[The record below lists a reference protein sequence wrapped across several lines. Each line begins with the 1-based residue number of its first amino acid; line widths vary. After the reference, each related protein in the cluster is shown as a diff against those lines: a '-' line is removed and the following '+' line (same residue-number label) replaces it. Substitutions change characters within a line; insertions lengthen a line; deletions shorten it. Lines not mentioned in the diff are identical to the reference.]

1 MADDLDVARFSRD
14 PLIQSTSDASQV
26 KVSEYNT
33 VKGTMSAAARKLG
46 GSLAV
51 RDLHTLVK
59 PNQIISSEN
68 MTTAFVVV
76 SKFAIKDWEGS
87 YEKMCNFVVPRSS
100 KLILEEGDYA
110 LLSVVLF
117 RRVLDDFKAA
127 CRSRGFQLRD
137 YKAPSE
143 EEGGA
148 DSASQNEQLKRDVE
162 AKKTALEQWSKTA
175 FEEVFSSWVH
185 IVAIRLFVESILRY
199 GLPPA
204 YQAAV
209 IAPQDKSTAKLR
221 QVLNSAFG
229 GGKSELW
236 SDDVGSSFAGLAGDS
251 DMHSYVSYTI
261 AME

>member
-1 MADDLDVARFSRD
+1 MAD
-14 PLIQSTSDASQV
+14 
-26 KVSEYNT
+26 YNNI
-33 VKGTMSAAARKLG
+33 KGSLSAAARKAG

-59 PNQIISSEN
+59 PNQVISSEN

-76 SKFAIKDWEGS
+76 SKFAVKDWTDS

-100 KLILEEGDYA
+100 KIIAEEGDYT
-110 LLSVVLF
+110 LVSVVLF
-117 RRVLDDFKAA
+117 KRVLDDFKAA

-137 YKAPSE
+137 YKPPSE
-143 EEGGA
+143 TEGGGE
-148 DSASQNEQLKRDVE
+148 DMSANQAEQLKRDVE

-209 IAPQDKSTAKLR
+209 IVPQDKSTVKLR

-236 SDDVGSSFAGLAGDS
+236 SEDVGSSGGLSLAGLAGDS
-251 DMHSYVSYTI
+251 DLHSYVSYTI
-261 AME
+261 ALE